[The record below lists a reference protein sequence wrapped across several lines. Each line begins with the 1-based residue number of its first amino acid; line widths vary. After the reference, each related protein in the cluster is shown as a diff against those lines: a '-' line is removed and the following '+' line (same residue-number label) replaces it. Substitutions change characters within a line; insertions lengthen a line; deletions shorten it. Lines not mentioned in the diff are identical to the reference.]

1 MGMLKLTKDSIDIG
15 IVVCDAE
22 KSLAFYRD
30 LLGFELTGEMAMPG
44 GGTMYRLLC
53 GTSMV
58 KLIDA
63 GKSLGKAASGGITG
77 ACGYRYCTINVSN
90 IEEIAEKCG
99 HAGYVVA
106 VQPLVIRPGVTIC
119 IVEDPDGNWVEFLH
133 AA

>member
-1 MGMLKLTKDSIDIG
+1 
-15 IVVCDAE
+15 
-22 KSLAFYRD
+22 
-30 LLGFELTGEMAMPG
+30 
-44 GGTMYRLLC
+44 MYRLLC